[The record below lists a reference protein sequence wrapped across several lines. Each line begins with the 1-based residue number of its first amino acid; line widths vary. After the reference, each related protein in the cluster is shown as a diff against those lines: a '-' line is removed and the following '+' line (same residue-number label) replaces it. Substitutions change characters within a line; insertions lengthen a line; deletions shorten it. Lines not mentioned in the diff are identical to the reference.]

1 MFEYDPYGG
10 RYYTPNRRSVRA
22 APAGGSRA
30 PRPELEDGAPGQSRD
45 WPVTPASGIA
55 SNRADIAK
63 VVAGLQNQIDELT
76 RELRAAQAA
85 AREWQAQAEAAQRE
99 TAGWQKQYQ
108 AAQREAGAWQ
118 AHAASVQDEAD
129 TWQAQLT
136 TAQQEL
142 QSAQNAL
149 ATVQAE
155 SAELRTRWQKRFAD
169 EAAQE
174 KQRFVLALL
183 PFIDHLELAIEHDR
197 GDDAGLRGG
206 VETTLRGVLHTLAQ
220 LGITPLHA
228 LNQPFD
234 PTVHEA
240 VAVIPAADA
249 APGTVVQVVQKGYLA
264 NQQLLRPAR
273 VVVSQ

>member
-1 MFEYDPYGG
+1 
-10 RYYTPNRRSVRA
+10 
-22 APAGGSRA
+22 
-30 PRPELEDGAPGQSRD
+30 
-45 WPVTPASGIA
+45 
-55 SNRADIAK
+55 

-76 RELRAAQAA
+76 GTLRAAQAA
-85 AREWQAQAEAAQRE
+85 ASEWQTQAEAAQRE
-99 TAGWQKQYQ
+99 VVAWQKQYQ
-108 AAQREAGAWQ
+108 AAQREAAAWQ
-118 AHAASVQDEAD
+118 AHAAGVQDEAD
-129 TWQAQLT
+129 RWQGQLT

-149 ATVQAE
+149 AAVQAE
-155 SAELRTRWQKRFAD
+155 SVELRTRWQKRFAD

-174 KQRFVLALL
+174 KQRFVGALL

-197 GDDAGLRGG
+197 GDATGLRVG

-240 VAVIPAADA
+240 VAVVPAADVA
-249 APGTVVQVVQKGYLA
+249 SGTVVQVVQKGYLA
-264 NQQLLRPAR
+264 NEQLLRPAR